1 MLCRAHVGRSHLT
14 LVASAIRLAESI
26 GLHRDGTEYER
37 DPIAVHV
44 RRLIWYQLCILDIR
58 TTESAAPRP
67 LIRRKEY
74 STGFPL
80 NVDDDDLD
88 YCDQSSHKFTDMTS
102 CLVDMRCIEVIRSL
116 YKDRASNKRVED
128 GRVSLDPL
136 LTRVADFREKL
147 LKDYGDFLDERVP
160 IQQFTKLKI
169 DLYTSRMYA
178 IILQHYEYHAKVE
191 LPGKQTVTLLFI
203 SNTNT
208 KFLARLLHIFIT
220 RGIDNLEVS
229 MAIGTNPTFKPWQ
242 WYLGA
247 IHQHHYALGML
258 MEFHMRPEQ
267 QEAERVWK
275 CLDWVFDVPPTYRPL
290 AKQEKSRLVL
300 IQIRD
305 QLIKYVATQRLRC
318 STKITNATILLDNL
332 SLEQDTSSDESV
344 SHPGSTVGNV
354 SASPIASHGFL
365 DDMKPLSPTPGWLP
379 HSLPEE
385 PARLLLLAIEGRDEE
400 DKKRGRPRNWV
411 CRYSDFSHH
420 GRKRLNLT
428 VEAYGRDAL

>member
-1 MLCRAHVGRSHLT
+1 
-14 LVASAIRLAESI
+14 
-26 GLHRDGTEYER
+26 
-37 DPIAVHV
+37 
-44 RRLIWYQLCILDIR
+44 
-58 TTESAAPRP
+58 
-67 LIRRKEY
+67 
-74 STGFPL
+74 
-80 NVDDDDLD
+80 
-88 YCDQSSHKFTDMTS
+88 
-102 CLVDMRCIEVIRSL
+102 
-116 YKDRASNKRVED
+116 
-128 GRVSLDPL
+128 
-136 LTRVADFREKL
+136 
-147 LKDYGDFLDERVP
+147 
-160 IQQFTKLKI
+160 
-169 DLYTSRMYA
+169 
-178 IILQHYEYHAKVE
+178 
-191 LPGKQTVTLLFI
+191 
-203 SNTNT
+203 
-208 KFLARLLHIFIT
+208 
-220 RGIDNLEVS
+220 
-229 MAIGTNPTFKPWQ
+229 
-242 WYLGA
+242 
-247 IHQHHYALGML
+247 